1 MWLIWNAKL
10 LKWTVFFNAAP
21 KPELISSTYKEG
33 KHFQSAVLNVFVTCL
48 KCGRGVIRSTRPA
61 HSIWIIPLS
70 DPTAL
75 EHTFYVQRH
84 WWRFSA
90 GMCPPSSSARHWAAQ
105 VSANVNK
112 PHYTDRVLG
121 CCHTHGVNTE
131 LPAKILLELL
141 QLDRALNLTG
151 SVTNGDFKRRR
162 RVVAWLWVI
171 YGERV
176 C

>member
-1 MWLIWNAKL
+1 MARLTRKVAEVN
-10 LKWTVFFNAAP
+10 VFFNAAP
-21 KPELISSTYKEG
+21 KLELISSTYI
-33 KHFQSAVLNVFVTCL
+33 FMTCP
-48 KCGRGVIRSTRPA
+48 KCGRGVITSTRPA

-70 DPTAL
+70 DPTAR

-84 WWRFSA
+84 RWRFSA

-112 PHYTDRVLG
+112 PHYTGRVLG

-141 QLDRALNLTG
+141 QLDQALNLTG
-151 SVTNGDFKRRR
+151 SVTNGDFNRRKRAI
-162 RVVAWLWVI
+162 AWLWVI